1 MQNITIIQ
9 EATWFGKTTKTSND
23 YIEVSDFVLGQMR
36 ELLRAFVDSNELDW
50 FIINTADGNLID
62 AYRK

>member
-9 EATWFGKTTKTSND
+9 EQTWFGKTIKASYD
-23 YIEVSDFVLGQMR
+23 YAEVSDFALSQIQG
-36 ELLRAFVDSNELDW
+36 LLRAYVDADELDW
-50 FIINTADGNLID
+50 FIINTADGKLID

>member
-9 EATWFGKTTKTSND
+9 EATWFGKTTKTSYD

-36 ELLRAFVDSNELDW
+36 ELLRAFVDADELDW